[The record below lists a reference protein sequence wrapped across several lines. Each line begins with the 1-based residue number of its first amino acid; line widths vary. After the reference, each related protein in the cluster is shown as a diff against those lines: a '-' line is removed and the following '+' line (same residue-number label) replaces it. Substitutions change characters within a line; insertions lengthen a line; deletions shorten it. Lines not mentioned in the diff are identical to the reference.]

1 MSYTKQLFEQYDWE
15 NPFNTNCHD
24 EDYQYEMW
32 QEKQRELEYEK
43 YINYFED
50 KLNNNG

>member
-1 MSYTKQLFEQYDWE
+1 MSYTKKLFENYQEDYQIQ
-15 NPFNTNCHD
+15 NMLD

-32 QEKQRELEYEK
+32 REKQRELEYEK

-50 KLNNNG
+50 KLNNNE